1 MAILFVMA
9 SPRIKATYSL
19 DAQTMRVLERMATR
33 WGVSK
38 SEALRRAIRASA
50 RLHAEAPEPVTAL
63 AAAQAAAGLD
73 AKTAT
78 AWVRQVRQE
87 RRSGL

>member
-1 MAILFVMA
+1 MA

-50 RLHAEAPEPVTAL
+50 RLASEVPEPMTAL
-63 AAAQAAAGLD
+63 AAAQAAADLD
-73 AKTAT
+73 AKKAA
-78 AWVRQVRQE
+78 AWLRRVRQE
-87 RRSGL
+87 RRAGP